1 MKIHR
6 SGLTPNRTLKNA
18 RHFSVNQRK
27 YQRISASKLLQCKS
41 VARAF
46 TYIEILI
53 TLAVM
58 AVLFIPM
65 MRLFTHGLFSASI
78 SGELISAVNLGRWE
92 MERLKNLNL
101 TKEQLKKEGDAW
113 IPPLEEEPF
122 EMNNAKWRIQ
132 RRINPESDPV
142 EVSVRV
148 FLADDLN
155 KPAAALDT
163 LFEDNLWIEERVK

>member
-6 SGLTPNRTLKNA
+6 SRLTLNKTLNDA
-18 RHFSVNQRK
+18 RYFSVNRRRYQRK
-27 YQRISASKLLQCKS
+27 SASTG
-41 VARAF
+41 F

-122 EMNNAKWRIQ
+122 EMNNAKWRIR

-148 FLADDLN
+148 FLADNLN